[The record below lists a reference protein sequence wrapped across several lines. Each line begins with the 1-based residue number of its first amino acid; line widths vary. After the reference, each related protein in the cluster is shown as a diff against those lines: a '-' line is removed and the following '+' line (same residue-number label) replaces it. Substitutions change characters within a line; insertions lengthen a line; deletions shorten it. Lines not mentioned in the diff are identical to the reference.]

1 MLIRTWWEDH
11 ASVTTHLQNTEI
23 NLDLSWKLPFCW
35 LPLMVSEGAKQATG
49 GENIQQVYSAV
60 NPASYSSDLPRV
72 MQWLSD
78 LRPNPQ
84 KGTHSGTVN
93 LLKNPWLGKVIG
105 LSIVLL
111 NGEVVKLPSNCQ
123 SLYPQIGAVLNF
135 VREASHWCWKQLMK
149 RFKTSQHAK
158 NAWQCST
165 LNRTST

>member
-11 ASVTTHLQNTEI
+11 VSVTTHLQNTEKSSWTWAGSF
-23 NLDLSWKLPFCW
+23 LFAGYLSCYQKVPCRL
-35 LPLMVSEGAKQATG
+35 LG
-49 GENIQQVYSAV
+49 GGGIFNKSYSAV

-93 LLKNPWLGKVIG
+93 LLKNPWLRRVIG

-111 NGEVVKLPSNCQ
+111 NGQVVKLPSNCQ
-123 SLYPQIGAVLNF
+123 SLYPQIGAVLKF
-135 VREASHWCWKQLMK
+135 CQRSFSLVLEAVNEEIQ
-149 RFKTSQHAK
+149 
-158 NAWQCST
+158 N
-165 LNRTST
+165 